1 MYDDISF
8 IYPVVYSKH
17 GLFMELPILKLLLLK
32 HVKHVLVWSSNMFL
46 CISVSIDAP
55 NERTTSIRD
64 ANLKR

>member
-55 NERTTSIRD
+55 NE
-64 ANLKR
+64 

>member
-8 IYPVVYSKH
+8 IYLVVYSKH